1 MSKLKNRLLENLKK
15 NHVQPIPKSIF
26 ILKNLSIWMTF
37 LIFEL
42 LGIFSIMFIFY
53 FGKNLEIFSFILE
66 APKMLP
72 KILFVG
78 IPFFWLIFAI
88 GFIFFAGFSIG
99 KTKKGYKLSRFW
111 IFFAGVLIPF
121 VFGAFLSQTAI
132 AEKIERGVKKRVHVF
147 EDLTRKKE
155 RLWQTP
161 EHGFL
166 GGKIKEISNVN
177 QWIVVNFKKE
187 EWTIQFTEKTILPNE
202 IKFKVGQKVRIQGE
216 LLDIDSKIFE
226 AQKIFPFKGDRRHFR
241 ENMKNIMDRL
251 PPEER
256 ENFRKNIRQLE
267 TNRSPENRELLHQ
280 TMKEAMDQLPLEE
293 RRKIQEKRAGFKKR
307 RPEDEGRFPEGRSL
321 FEEKDSP
328 IKN

>member
-1 MSKLKNRLLENLKK
+1 MSKLKNRLLEKLKE
-15 NHVQPIPKSIF
+15 NHVQPIPKGVF
-26 ILKNLSIWMTF
+26 MLKNFSIWGAF
-37 LIFEL
+37 LLFEI

-53 FGKNLEIFSFILE
+53 FGENLEIFSFILD

-78 IPFFWLIFAI
+78 IPFFWLVFAI

-121 VFGAFLSQTAI
+121 VFGALLSQTAI
-132 AEKIERGVKKRVHVF
+132 AEKIERGVKQRIRLF
-147 EDLTRKKE
+147 EGLDQKKE

-166 GGKIKEISNVN
+166 SGKIKEISSVN
-177 QWIVVNFKKE
+177 QWIIVNFKRD
-187 EWTIQFTEKTILPNE
+187 EWTIRFTEKTILPNE
-202 IKFKVGQKVRIQGE
+202 IKFEIGQKIRIQGK
-216 LLDIDSKIFE
+216 LLDKDSKVFE
-226 AQKIFPFKGDRRHFR
+226 AQKIFPFQGDRRHFR

-256 ENFRKNIRQLE
+256 DHFRENMHPMRLE
-267 TNRSPENRELLHQ
+267 GDPENREFFHQ
-280 TMKEAMDQLPLEE
+280 KRKEVFDQLPEEE
-293 RRKIQEKRAGFKKR
+293 RKKIQENREDFK
-307 RPEDEGRFPEGRSL
+307 EGRPPEGRMRF
-321 FEEKDSP
+321 FEERGEFHD
-328 IKN
+328 